1 MSKNLSISE
10 IEILKFPNDSELG
23 KYIRKKY
30 WEQVRTEEES
40 KFREYDHCVICGKL
54 SPYTKE
60 TDITD
65 RVGYVEGG
73 GQGCFM
79 QNECEKI

>member
-1 MSKNLSISE
+1 MNLQVTE
-10 IEILKFPNDSELG
+10 KEILSQPNDTELG

-30 WEQVRTEEES
+30 WEQKRVEEES
-40 KFREYDHCVICGKL
+40 HFTEHDHCVICGKL

-60 TDITD
+60 TNIES
-65 RVGYVEGG
+65 RLGYVEGG

-79 QNECEKI
+79 PLECDRI